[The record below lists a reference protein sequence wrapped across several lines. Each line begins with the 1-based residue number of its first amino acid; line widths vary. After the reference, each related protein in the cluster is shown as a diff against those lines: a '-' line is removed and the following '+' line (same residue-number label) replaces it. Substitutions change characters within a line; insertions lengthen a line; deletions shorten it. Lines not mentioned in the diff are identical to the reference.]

1 MLSVTKLD
9 VPTDDGVMDVH
20 LHLPAGHPA
29 DAGPALPT
37 VIMYP
42 DAFGVRPATDDMA
55 QRLADLGYAVA
66 LPNVHFRTPDALPFD
81 PKTAFSDPAERA
93 RLGQVMG
100 VANAGAM
107 AATGALLAA
116 LADVPAA
123 NAEKV
128 GTTGYCMGGRLSFLA
143 AGTFPDRVA
152 AAASFHGGRL
162 AVADDPASP
171 HTQADR
177 IQARLY
183 FGVADED
190 GSCTPEDQARL
201 AAALDQA
208 KVDYRLELYPGARHG
223 FAVTDHPGVYDEKAA
238 EQHWQRTAEL
248 FDAVLKA

>member
-29 DAGPALPT
+29 DGGPALPT

-42 DAFGVRPATDDMA
+42 DAFGVRPAADAMA

-66 LPNVHFRTPDALPFD
+66 LPNVHFRTPDAGPFD
-81 PKTAFSDPAERA
+81 VRTAFSDPTQRA
-93 RLGQVMG
+93 KLME
-100 VANAGAM
+100 AMTAASAGAM
-107 AATGALLAA
+107 AATGALLAT
-116 LADVPAA
+116 LTDVPAVA
-123 NAEKV
+123 ADKV

-143 AGTFPDRVA
+143 AGTFPDRVT

-171 HTQADR
+171 HTLADR

-183 FGVADED
+183 FGVADND

-201 AAALDQA
+201 SATLDQA
-208 KVDYRLELYPGARHG
+208 KVDYRLELYPGAGHG
-223 FAVTDHPGVYDEKAA
+223 FAVTDHHGVYDEKAA
-238 EQHWQRTAEL
+238 ERHWERTAEF
-248 FDAVLKA
+248 FDANLKA